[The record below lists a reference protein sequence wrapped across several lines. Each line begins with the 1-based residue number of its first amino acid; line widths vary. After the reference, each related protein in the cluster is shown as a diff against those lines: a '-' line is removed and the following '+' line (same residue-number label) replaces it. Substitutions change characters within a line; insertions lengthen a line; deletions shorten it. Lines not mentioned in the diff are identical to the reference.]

1 MKGRETSADIDAA
14 AAYWAARI
22 DGAPSDKA
30 AQSELD
36 EWLSKDSRRVG
47 AYARAC
53 AMLVY
58 AGRLKAFGSSFDP
71 DAYVEKHRDVDADIA
86 GSEIEPHK
94 AGMRRRALL
103 MGGGAAIAASFIG
116 VSWQAAAQTY
126 TTARGEIRLVPLAD
140 GSSMTLNTASK
151 ARVRFT
157 EKLRYVELIDGEA
170 MFDVARDQGRPFVV
184 EAADTSVRAVGT
196 SFNVRHLAAQ
206 PVEVT
211 VRQGSI
217 EINRSGIRRGTTR
230 HLSENMRAISS
241 TSKPEIVTTVVAP
254 QELSL
259 QLAWREGML
268 SFEDV
273 PLRQA
278 ADQFARYSDRHIY
291 FSDPAIGHETVTG
304 LFAANDPVGF
314 ARSVALSLD
323 LKADAGTGGI
333 VLRR

>member
-1 MKGRETSADIDAA
+1 
-14 AAYWAARI
+14 
-22 DGAPSDKA
+22 
-30 AQSELD
+30 
-36 EWLSKDSRRVG
+36 
-47 AYARAC
+47 
-53 AMLVY
+53 
-58 AGRLKAFGSSFDP
+58 
-71 DAYVEKHRDVDADIA
+71 
-86 GSEIEPHK
+86 
-94 AGMRRRALL
+94 
-103 MGGGAAIAASFIG
+103 
-116 VSWQAAAQTY
+116 
-126 TTARGEIRLVPLAD
+126 
-140 GSSMTLNTASK
+140 MTLNTASK

-157 EKLRYVELIDGEA
+157 EKLRSVELIDGEA